1 MMMRM
6 LKEGGI
12 ETLTDDIRE
21 ADEDNLRGYYEF
33 EKVKQLHKDASWIK
47 ESEGKAVKV
56 VSSLLKNL
64 PPEHEYRVIF
74 MERNIDEVL
83 ASQRKMME
91 RRGEQDDDVPD
102 ELMSR
107 LFEQHLQ
114 EVRNWLDSQPNLD
127 TLYVSYNETLKTPQ
141 PTVDAVNSFLGG
153 GLDTDGM
160 TRVVDPDLYRQRSEP
175 T

>member
-12 ETLTDDIRE
+12 DTLTDDIRE

-33 EKVKQLHKDASWIK
+33 EKVKKIHTDASWIHQ
-47 ESEGKAVKV
+47 SEGKAVKV
-56 VSSLLKNL
+56 VSSLLENL

-91 RRGEQDDDVPD
+91 RRGKQDDLPD
-102 ELMSR
+102 ELMSQI
-107 LFEQHLQ
+107 FEQHLG
-114 EVRNWLDSQPNLD
+114 EVRNWLASQPNIE

-160 TRVVDPDLYRQRSEP
+160 PRVVDPDLYRQRLE
-175 T
+175 TT